1 MSDFESFK
9 KVDAETHRI
18 LLSNAVGN
26 DLCGNTGRK
35 AGSIS
40 RNLRIKGIVEQYST
54 MSCNDYITQIAH
66 ELNN

>member
-1 MSDFESFK
+1 MDDISPKAWKIYDSLK

-18 LLSNAVGN
+18 LLSNAVGH

-35 AGSIS
+35 AGSLS
-40 RNLRIKGIVEQYST
+40 RKLRIKCIMEQYS
-54 MSCNDYITQIAH
+54 SF